1 MLAVFVR
8 LHRHITIE
16 YLLLSPIRVC
26 FHYKLSGSAAIN
38 FYYDY
43 WHYSTVLASFGITT
57 VLTKPLEWGI
67 YGLNSTIHY
76 VASFEQFSQRY
87 SV

>member
-16 YLLLSPIRVC
+16 YLLLSPIRV
-26 FHYKLSGSAAIN
+26 FFITNLVVAPLLTFIMIIGIIVL
-38 FYYDY
+38 F
-43 WHYSTVLASFGITT
+43 LASFGITT

-76 VASFEQFSQRY
+76 VASFEQFSQR